1 MMKIKMKIYRLTR
14 RRIFAG
20 VIFFAKIRHIGSV
33 KIFGEMKKKMQ
44 KFEEVAVIRGIK
56 DGKEAGFLLG
66 FLKFAGVSAVE
77 YVYNDLFD

>member
-1 MMKIKMKIYRLTR
+1 MQKFLER
-14 RRIFAG
+14 R
-20 VIFFAKIRHIGSV
+20 
-33 KIFGEMKKKMQ
+33 KKKMQ
-44 KFEEVAVIRGIK
+44 KFEEVAVVRGIK